1 VPTYQYV
8 CTACDEPLEAVQA
21 FSDPALTECPSC
33 GGRLRKVFSSVGI
46 VFKGSGFYRTD
57 SREAAKAAANGE
69 GGGGKDAK
77 SPDSTSSDTK
87 ADTKSDAKTADQGTS
102 KTAAGTARQKTPAPA
117 TTGS

>member
-69 GGGGKDAK
+69 GGGKDAK
-77 SPDSTSSDTK
+77 GPDSTSSDTK
-87 ADTKSDAKTADQGTS
+87 ADTKSDAKPST
-102 KTAAGTARQKTPAPA
+102 GTAKQKTPAPA
-117 TTGS
+117 AIGS